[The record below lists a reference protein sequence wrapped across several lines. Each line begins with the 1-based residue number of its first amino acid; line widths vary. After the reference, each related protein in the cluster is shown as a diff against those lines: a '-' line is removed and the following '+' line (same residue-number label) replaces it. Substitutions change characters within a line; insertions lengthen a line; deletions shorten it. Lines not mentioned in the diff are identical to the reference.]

1 MYLCASDGL
10 VLCRKFTAS
19 VSKVGNEC
27 GHDLDPCWICML
39 ELVALAFSL
48 DIAGASNTNLR
59 VAHTSVLRNGVVLV
73 SHVASP
79 GYTSF

>member
-1 MYLCASDGL
+1 MRIRFFFESSTDA
-10 VLCRKFTAS
+10 F
-19 VSKVGNEC
+19 GNEC

-39 ELVALAFSL
+39 ELVALALSL

-79 GYTSF
+79 GYIILRKQG

>member
-1 MYLCASDGL
+1 MHLEMSADTTST
-10 VLCRKFTAS
+10 R
-19 VSKVGNEC
+19 VGF
-27 GHDLDPCWICML
+27 CML
-39 ELVALAFSL
+39 ELVALALSL

-79 GYTSF
+79 GYIILRKQG